1 MMLDVHQIAHQM
13 YLTFWGVLCY
23 ELFIFSWEKIQIFY
37 AAWSFVLCNTVSTH
51 FPFKPII
58 SESWRLSP
66 IYTSGTGHLSKLE
79 INKVMT
85 KEGAILRIIKC
96 QNSSVFW
103 YNGIKVFLFT
113 SKNHVLI
120 YCYSYRLQKNIC
132 KLQYLFI
139 HSHIST
145 DERNQLRKKCQ
156 RKDLVRSWVCRLI
169 SSTRR

>member
-23 ELFIFSWEKIQIFY
+23 ELFIFSWEKIQIFH
-37 AAWSFVLCNTVSTH
+37 AAWSFVLCNAVSTH

-79 INKVMT
+79 INKVMMARGCNFKDNKMSKFVRLLVKWNKGFFIYF
-85 KEGAILRIIKC
+85 KESRADILL
-96 QNSSVFW
+96 
-103 YNGIKVFLFT
+103 FL
-113 SKNHVLI
+113 SIAKK
-120 YCYSYRLQKNIC
+120 YIC

-156 RKDLVRSWVCRLI
+156 RKDLVRS
-169 SSTRR
+169 

>member
-13 YLTFWGVLCY
+13 YLTFGGVLCY

-79 INKVMT
+79 INKVMMARGCNF
-85 KEGAILRIIKC
+85 KDNKM
-96 QNSSVFW
+96 SKFVFW

-113 SKNHVLI
+113 SNNHVLI
-120 YCYSYRLQKNIC
+120 YCYSYRLQKNIFVSC
-132 KLQYLFI
+132 SIYLFI
-139 HSHIST
+139 HIY
-145 DERNQLRKKCQ
+145 QLMKETNLGQNVKE
-156 RKDLVRSWVCRLI
+156 KIL
-169 SSTRR
+169 